1 MTSTGVSAR
10 AAIRIIVRQQSLSAL
25 RSKNEVLAVA
35 RGLLA
40 RVIIGALAVGI
51 VPAANADDHRA
62 RINYMV
68 HCQGCHLPEA
78 VGFVGKVPRMKDFVG
93 YFLHSRAGRE
103 FVIRVPGVATSSL
116 PDDELTEMMNW
127 LLLTY
132 SAEQLPQPFEPFSA
146 EEVAVLRT
154 DLEADPENTRMR
166 ILKQIAVDLPSLADD
181 LQQDSGREIL

>member
-1 MTSTGVSAR
+1 MTSTGVLAR
-10 AAIRIIVRQQSLSAL
+10 AAICITVRRQSLLAL
-25 RSKNEVLAVA
+25 RSTSESLIRCVAIVLAM
-35 RGLLA
+35 GLLSVA
-40 RVIIGALAVGI
+40 Y
-51 VPAANADDHRA
+51 ADDHRA
-62 RINYMV
+62 RTNYMI

-166 ILKQIAVDLPSLADD
+166 ILKQIAHDLPTLAVE
-181 LQQDSGREIL
+181 LEQENGR

>member
-1 MTSTGVSAR
+1 M
-10 AAIRIIVRQQSLSAL
+10 
-25 RSKNEVLAVA
+25 
-35 RGLLA
+35 
-40 RVIIGALAVGI
+40 ALAMGL
-51 VPAANADDHRA
+51 VPVAGADDHRA
-62 RINYMV
+62 RINYMI

-93 YFLHSRAGRE
+93 YFLHSREGRE

-132 SAEQLPQPFEPFSA
+132 SVEQLPWPFVPFSA

-166 ILKQIAVDLPSLADD
+166 ILKQIAMELPSLAND
-181 LQQDSGREIL
+181 LQRDGGGEIL

>member
-1 MTSTGVSAR
+1 MIR
-10 AAIRIIVRQQSLSAL
+10 CLAI
-25 RSKNEVLAVA
+25 VLAMSLLSVA
-35 RGLLA
+35 Y
-40 RVIIGALAVGI
+40 
-51 VPAANADDHRA
+51 ANDHRA
-62 RINYMV
+62 RTNYMI

-103 FVIRVPGVATSSL
+103 FVIRVPGVATASL

-146 EEVAVLRT
+146 EEVAVLRM
-154 DLEADPENTRMR
+154 DLEADPESTRIR
-166 ILKQIAVDLPSLADD
+166 ILEQIAVELPSLADD
-181 LQQDSGREIL
+181 LQQDSGGEIL